1 MTEHEL
7 QVTCAAYLDWA
18 LPDDAAWCH
27 VPNEGK
33 RSKAAG
39 ARLKREGLKPGWPDI
54 EVIYRGRSIFI
65 ELKAPG
71 KYPSKVQRDIH
82 TRLTMAGCL
91 VMPCCRSIDAMVE
104 FLKLFIPLK
113 GRVVV

>member
-7 QVTCAAYLDWA
+7 QVACAEFLDTC
-18 LPDDAAWCH
+18 LPDYAAWNHC
-27 VPNEGK
+27 PNEGK
-33 RSKAAG
+33 RSKRVG

-65 ELKAPG
+65 ELKAAG

-82 TRLTMAGCL
+82 TLLKMAGCP
-91 VMPCCRSIDAMVE
+91 VMTCCRSIDTMVE

-113 GRVVV
+113 GRIAA